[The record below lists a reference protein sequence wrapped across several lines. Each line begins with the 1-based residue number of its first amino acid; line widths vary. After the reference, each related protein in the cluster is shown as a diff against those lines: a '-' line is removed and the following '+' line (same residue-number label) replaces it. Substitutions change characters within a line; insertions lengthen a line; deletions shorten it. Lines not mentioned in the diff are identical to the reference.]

1 LVSPVTKADLATEDG
16 SVRSPLP
23 LDLTDP
29 RRAERVK
36 DETRRIWAKSGTVL
50 LEGYGVTECAPVVS
64 LNTIEENRPGTVGR
78 MVPEQEYRLDPVE
91 GIAEGG
97 RLFIRGPNVMAGY
110 IYATEPGVLVPPEG
124 GWHDT
129 GDIVSVDQ
137 DGYITIMG
145 RAKRFAKIGG
155 EMISLGAVESLAASL
170 WPDATHV
177 AVTLPDP
184 KKGEQIILVSDM
196 ASADRLALLAH
207 AQQQG
212 YPELWVPRAIL
223 VTPSIPI
230 LGSGKIDAVATQ
242 ELVRSMRSM
251 LS

>member
-1 LVSPVTKADLATEDG
+1 
-16 SVRSPLP
+16 
-23 LDLTDP
+23 
-29 RRAERVK
+29 
-36 DETRRIWAKSGTVL
+36 
-50 LEGYGVTECAPVVS
+50 VS
-64 LNTIEENRPGTVGR
+64 LNTLEGNRPGTVGR
-78 MVPEQEYRLDPVE
+78 MLPELEYRLDPVE

-242 ELVRSMRSM
+242 ELARSMRSM

>member
-1 LVSPVTKADLATEDG
+1 
-16 SVRSPLP
+16 
-23 LDLTDP
+23 
-29 RRAERVK
+29 
-36 DETRRIWAKSGTVL
+36 L

-64 LNTIEENRPGTVGR
+64 LNTLEGNRPGTVGR
-78 MVPEQEYRLDPVE
+78 MLPELEYRLDPIE